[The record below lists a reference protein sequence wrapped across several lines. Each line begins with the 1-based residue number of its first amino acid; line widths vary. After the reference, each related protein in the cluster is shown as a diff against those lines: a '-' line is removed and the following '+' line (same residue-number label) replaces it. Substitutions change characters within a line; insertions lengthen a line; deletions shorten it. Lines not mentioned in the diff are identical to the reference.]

1 MTPITERFIS
11 LVLKRWWLPLLI
23 VAVITGFMLTQ
34 LVLLKTN
41 ATPYFLGSDHKSMQ
55 ADAYVKQRFTTS
67 GESLFVSIINK
78 NKDLFQLAPLEEI
91 HKIHHELLQI
101 SLTEQSDLSTLGLF
115 KVDEKAE
122 KLITNI
128 QDGGITN
135 TDYDDLKNLI
145 NHLNEKGLTTS
156 EHQWLSDFLVRVRP
170 VNKVRS
176 IVSVESITSSE
187 DMIDIHPMMF
197 SVPKTQAE
205 LAALKHEALTNPI
218 LMGALFEPTGQA
230 TNFQVELLI
239 PENDAPNMQ
248 RFYTSAL
255 QVIKQYEN
263 LNTYHL
269 GGPPV
274 VASQQALSMKQ
285 DSDRLFPAVIL
296 VVMVILFLMF
306 KKARG
311 VILPLTIA
319 ILSVIWTLGLMAFL
333 GVKQNIVSTM
343 LPVFLISIGVAD
355 AIHVLTEFNQE
366 LKKRSKEEALSIV
379 ISSLCKPML
388 ITTLTTAVGFL
399 SLMNTDIV
407 FIQEFGLFVA
417 IGVVFAL
424 VLTFLLLPPV
434 LMKLSNGKNSE
445 NNSGNSALERSFEQ
459 FLLKANRFLSAK
471 RTLFFTL
478 LIGVVIVLV
487 GPLSQ
492 LKIDNR
498 AIAYFD
504 EYSPVR
510 IDDGIINQYFAGSM
524 VLSLTLKSDQ
534 PDTFKQEQHLHNLEK
549 IQQRL
554 AQHEDVGFSYSA
566 ADFIKLLNQRLN
578 EDSQSEFKLP
588 KGAGHLVGQY
598 FFLYESSDG
607 RGVFDTVDPT
617 YQTAR
622 IIVFNHSDQATVIEK
637 TLDDVL
643 PYARSI
649 LPDEIQ
655 IEASGFGEL
664 MVSTK
669 NEVIFGQATSLII
682 SLFGVI
688 VLLSIMFKSLKL
700 GILGATPLAL
710 TVYLNFSIMP
720 LIGMELDVGTAL
732 VAAIAIGVGVD
743 YAIHFISRFI
753 KHRKLGETTEQAI
766 EAALQAVFR
775 PIMFNTLVLSL
786 GFSVLGLSTFAA
798 LANLG
803 YLVAMT
809 MLISAFSTLFILPSL
824 VRTFSV
830 NLSSVN
836 SKSPSNVEGVTQ

>member
-41 ATPYFLGSDHKSMQ
+41 ATPYFLGSDHKSMR
-55 ADAYVKQRFTTS
+55 ADAYVKQHFTTS

-135 TDYDDLKNLI
+135 TDYDGLKNLI

-471 RTLFFTL
+471 RTLFLTL

-524 VLSLTLKSDQ
+524 VFSLTLKSDQ
-534 PDTFKQEQHLHNLEK
+534 PDTFKQDQHLRNLEK

>member
-1 MTPITERFIS
+1 
-11 LVLKRWWLPLLI
+11 
-23 VAVITGFMLTQ
+23 MLTQ

>member
-34 LVLLKTN
+34 LFLLKTN
-41 ATPYFLGSDHKSMQ
+41 ATPYFLGSEHKSMQ
-55 ADAYVKQRFTTS
+55 ADAHVKQHFTTS

-478 LIGVVIVLV
+478 LVGVVIVLV

>member
-1 MTPITERFIS
+1 
-11 LVLKRWWLPLLI
+11 
-23 VAVITGFMLTQ
+23 MLTQ
-34 LVLLKTN
+34 LFLLKTN
-41 ATPYFLGSDHKSMQ
+41 ATPYFLGSEHKSMQ
-55 ADAYVKQRFTTS
+55 ADAHVKQHFTTS

-478 LIGVVIVLV
+478 LVGVVIVLV

>member
-1 MTPITERFIS
+1 
-11 LVLKRWWLPLLI
+11 
-23 VAVITGFMLTQ
+23 MLTQ

-55 ADAYVKQRFTTS
+55 ADAHVKQRFTTS

-720 LIGMELDVGTAL
+720 FIGMELDVGTAL